1 MAPKRILVVDD
12 DPNILQLMEIMLSRA
27 EFEVVRALGGDLGLR
42 RFQDDRPDLAIID
55 IAMPGI
61 DGYEL
66 IERIRA
72 AEKANDVAQEDRMP
86 IMILS
91 AHEQNVMRDYADE
104 LGVDL
109 YLIKPV
115 KPADLMKHIE
125 TLLAK

>member
-1 MAPKRILVVDD
+1 MTPKRILVVDD
-12 DPNILQLMEIMLSRA
+12 DPNILKLLDIMLTRA
-27 EFEVVRALGGDLGLR
+27 EFEVIRALGGDLGLR

-66 IERIRA
+66 IERIRK
-72 AEKANDVAQEDRMP
+72 AEKADNVSPEDRMP

-91 AHEQNVMRDYADE
+91 AHEQNVMRDYANE

-125 TLLAK
+125 NLLA

>member
-12 DPNILQLMEIMLSRA
+12 DPNILQLMEIMLTRA
-27 EFEVVRALGGDLGLR
+27 DFQVVRALGGDLGLR
-42 RFQDDRPDLAIID
+42 RFQDDSPDLAIID

-66 IERIRA
+66 IERIRK
-72 AEKANDVAQEDRMP
+72 AENDTAESEAKRLP
-86 IMILS
+86 IIILS

-115 KPADLMKHIE
+115 KPADLLEHIE
-125 TLLAK
+125 TLLA

>member
-12 DPNILQLMEIMLSRA
+12 DPNILKLMEIMLSRA
-27 EFEVVRALGGDLGLR
+27 KFEVIRALGGDLGLR
-42 RFQDDRPDLAIID
+42 RFQDDAPDLAIID

-66 IERIRA
+66 IERIRK
-72 AEKANDVAQEDRMP
+72 AEKDKDVAQDERMP
-86 IMILS
+86 IIILS

-115 KPADLMKHIE
+115 KPTDLMKHIE
-125 TLLAK
+125 KLMV